1 MLFHFKYSGWLML
14 LSTLAVS
21 SASAVDLKTA
31 YQAAI
36 LYDAELLAAKASME
50 EYEEGVPVARAALL
64 PQLSYSTQ
72 RNKAETTTEYLHTRR
87 PDSESGRYDSRSSSL
102 SFRQA
107 LFRKPAWDALQGA
120 KAQAEAAQE
129 NYRFEIQHAGLR
141 VSSAYLEVLAARE
154 GVALARNQLKTMEA
168 WLGLAER
175 YFKAGRGTRVD
186 VEDARSRRDMAKAKE
201 TEANQLLLTA
211 TRNFKVVS
219 GIDAEKIPETNP
231 RALDPEL
238 MRLREENQWLQRIE
252 DNSPEIQSLRN
263 QLLAAKANVSQ
274 AWGGHLPTVDLVA
287 ARQFSE
293 SDTVNTIGTASTT
306 DYVGIQVNVPL
317 VSGGGVIAQTRQAQ
331 AREERVR
338 QALESTCRK
347 TIAEGSRLYSAVEQG
362 IEQVQALNQ
371 AISSAK
377 EAVQGEKKA
386 VMAGTRTFVD
396 ALDAERRLFESMRE
410 QALSVYSLA
419 NNRLKFLA
427 LAGVVDAEA
436 VEVVSVW
443 LNSAKM

>member
-1 MLFHFKYSGWLML
+1 MFFHFKHSGWVML
-14 LSTLAVS
+14 LGTLAVS
-21 SASAVDLKTA
+21 SATAVDLKTA

-50 EYEEGVPVARAALL
+50 EYEEGVPAARAALL
-64 PQLSYSTQ
+64 PQLGYSTQ
-72 RNKAETTTEYLHTRR
+72 RNKAETTTEYLRTRR

-102 SFRQA
+102 TFRQA

-120 KAQAEAAQE
+120 KAQAEAAKE
-129 NYRFEIQHAGLR
+129 NYQFEMQHAGLR
-141 VSSAYLEVLAARE
+141 VAAAYLEVLSARE
-154 GVALARNQLKTMEA
+154 GVSLARNQLRAMEA

-201 TEANQLLLTA
+201 TEANQFLLTA
-211 TRNFKVVS
+211 SRNFEVVS
-219 GIDAEKIPETNP
+219 GIRAEKIEETNP
-231 RALDPEL
+231 RALNPEL
-238 MRLREENQWLQRIE
+238 MRVKEKDQWLQRIE

-263 QLLAAKANVSQ
+263 QLLAAAANVRQ

-293 SDTVNTIGTASTT
+293 SDTVNSIGSASTT

-317 VSGGGVIAQTRQAQ
+317 ISGGGVIAQTRQAQ

-338 QALESTCRK
+338 QTLESARRK

-371 AISSAK
+371 AIASAQ

-427 LAGVVDAEA
+427 LAGVVDVDT
-436 VEVVSVW
+436 VEEVSIW
-443 LNSAKM
+443 LASAKL

>member
-1 MLFHFKYSGWLML
+1 MFFHFKHSGWLML
-14 LSTLAVS
+14 LGTLAVS
-21 SASAVDLKTA
+21 SATAVDLRTA

-64 PQLSYSTQ
+64 PQLGYSTQ
-72 RNKAETTTEYLHTRR
+72 RNKAETTTEYLRTRR

-102 SFRQA
+102 TFRQA

-120 KAQAEAAQE
+120 KAQAEAAKD
-129 NYRFEIQHAGLR
+129 NYQFEMQHAGLR
-141 VSSAYLEVLAARE
+141 VAAAYLEVLSARE
-154 GVALARNQLKTMEA
+154 GVSLARNQLRAMEA
-168 WLGLAER
+168 WFGLAER
-175 YFKAGRGTRVD
+175 FFKAGRGTRVD

-201 TEANQLLLTA
+201 TEANQFLLTA
-211 TRNFKVVS
+211 SRNFEVVS
-219 GIDAEKIPETNP
+219 GIRAEKIEETNP
-231 RALDPEL
+231 RALNPEL
-238 MRLREENQWLQRIE
+238 MRVKEKDQWLQRIE

-263 QLLAAKANVSQ
+263 QLLAAAANVRQ

-293 SDTVNTIGTASTT
+293 SDTVNSIGSASTT

-317 VSGGGVIAQTRQAQ
+317 ISGGGVIAQTRQAQ

-338 QALESTCRK
+338 QTLESARRK

-371 AISSAK
+371 AIASAQ

-427 LAGVVDAEA
+427 LAGVVDVDT
-436 VEVVSVW
+436 VEEVSIW
-443 LNSAKM
+443 LASAKL

>member
-1 MLFHFKYSGWLML
+1 MFFHFKHSGWLML
-14 LSTLAVS
+14 LGTLAVS
-21 SASAVDLKTA
+21 SATAVDLKTA

-50 EYEEGVPVARAALL
+50 EYEEGVPAARAALL
-64 PQLSYSTQ
+64 PQLGYSTQ
-72 RNKAETTTEYLHTRR
+72 RNKAETTTEYLRTRR

-102 SFRQA
+102 TFRQA

-120 KAQAEAAQE
+120 KAQAEAAKD
-129 NYRFEIQHAGLR
+129 NYQFEMQHAGLR
-141 VSSAYLEVLAARE
+141 VAAAYLEVLSARE
-154 GVALARNQLKTMEA
+154 GVSLARNQLRAMEA

-175 YFKAGRGTRVD
+175 YFMAGRGTRVD

-201 TEANQLLLTA
+201 TEANQFLLTA
-211 TRNFKVVS
+211 SRNFEVVS
-219 GIDAEKIPETNP
+219 GIRAEKIEETNP
-231 RALDPEL
+231 RALNPEL
-238 MRLREENQWLQRIE
+238 MRVKEKDQWLQRIE

-263 QLLAAKANVSQ
+263 QLLAAAANVRQ

-293 SDTVNTIGTASTT
+293 SDTVNSIGSASTT

-317 VSGGGVIAQTRQAQ
+317 ISGGGVIAQTRLAQ

-338 QALESTCRK
+338 QTLESARRK

-371 AISSAK
+371 AIASAQ

-427 LAGVVDAEA
+427 LAGVVDVDT
-436 VEVVSVW
+436 VEEVSIW
-443 LNSAKM
+443 LASAKL